1 MKIFNTTLL
10 LLIFAMNIQAQTDGK
25 YSITGKIMDEDAAPL
40 TGANVFLTDS
50 LEHVV
55 QNVMC
60 DEEGAFR
67 MERLNAGSFV
77 LKVSHIGHIP
87 LERPLT
93 LDKDVDLG
101 VISMSR
107 RSGELQTV
115 IIQGRTTEIKM
126 QKDGFSVDVTRISE
140 LYNNAFDLMRSI
152 PQVSVVGDKIKVLG
166 KSHVVVKVG
175 GVVQRVEESQLA
187 RVLQTYDA
195 RLIERV
201 EVLQRPPLR
210 YDRDGQTAMIIL
222 HTSQRF
228 RNYAGGDVGSELM
241 QGKHGIHRYGGFGSV
256 MYNSDK
262 LFFTIA
268 PAYNHNGDYHHEQ
281 VHYDYGD
288 YQFHTV
294 TPSKGDNSYKE
305 LMSTLQWNYSRHGL
319 AGITAT
325 MDKRSIDNAFL
336 STERFTPDAF
346 AENDAK
352 SDNTVDIRQPKHK
365 ATLYMEQSLGKE
377 HKHKLWLETSY
388 YNFKESDLIRYA
400 STRLH
405 DEGPFFTYTD
415 DDRLHTLGTGMTG
428 DYSMPLGQGD
438 NMILDFG
445 ARYLFS
451 RTTKQRA
458 HTGWMD
464 QTPEE
469 TYSLNDRFG
478 LDEQTVAPYASFGF
492 QVNQRL
498 AWRVGLIM
506 DITSRKA
513 RSGTEADGSRTML
526 SWLPSLQASY
536 TRGQRHLYYLTL
548 NSSVTQP
555 KYGQL
560 NPFVWRA
567 NQKYYSRGNKDLLPE
582 THYNG
587 RLGYVYKGSLSFVG
601 TASFGHDVIA
611 NVTTID
617 EAGRINSR
625 PENAQNSTH
634 LGAEVSYWFNRL
646 SWLTVSASM
655 QGQFARYT
663 SDHPLLDDKTTGFEW
678 GGNVYTQF
686 VFNSQRTLTGYVS
699 GNFTGQKR
707 TAVSVVRPVCDF
719 EVMLSW
725 ALLDRNLNISLG
737 GMGLFASSYRGYS
750 RHDGYTIRFHNRYT
764 YPKLYFSINYR
775 FFNAKNAAVRR
786 KMSSSDAERRF

>member
-1 MKIFNTTLL
+1 
-10 LLIFAMNIQAQTDGK
+10 MNKQ
-25 YSITGKIMDEDAAPL
+25 
-40 TGANVFLTDS
+40 
-50 LEHVV
+50 
-55 QNVMC
+55 
-60 DEEGAFR
+60 
-67 MERLNAGSFV
+67 
-77 LKVSHIGHIP
+77 IG
-87 LERPLT
+87 L
-93 LDKDVDLG
+93 
-101 VISMSR
+101 
-107 RSGELQTV
+107 
-115 IIQGRTTEIKM
+115 
-126 QKDGFSVDVTRISE
+126 
-140 LYNNAFDLMRSI
+140 
-152 PQVSVVGDKIKVLG
+152 
-166 KSHVVVKVG
+166 
-175 GVVQRVEESQLA
+175 
-187 RVLQTYDA
+187 
-195 RLIERV
+195 
-201 EVLQRPPLR
+201 
-210 YDRDGQTAMIIL
+210 
-222 HTSQRF
+222 
-228 RNYAGGDVGSELM
+228 
-241 QGKHGIHRYGGFGSV
+241 
-256 MYNSDK
+256 
-262 LFFTIA
+262 
-268 PAYNHNGDYHHEQ
+268 
-281 VHYDYGD
+281 
-288 YQFHTV
+288 
-294 TPSKGDNSYKE
+294 
-305 LMSTLQWNYSRHGL
+305 
-319 AGITAT
+319 
-325 MDKRSIDNAFL
+325 
-336 STERFTPDAF
+336 
-346 AENDAK
+346 
-352 SDNTVDIRQPKHK
+352 
-365 ATLYMEQSLGKE
+365 
-377 HKHKLWLETSY
+377 
-388 YNFKESDLIRYA
+388 
-400 STRLH
+400 
-405 DEGPFFTYTD
+405 
-415 DDRLHTLGTGMTG
+415 
-428 DYSMPLGQGD
+428 
-438 NMILDFG
+438 
-445 ARYLFS
+445 
-451 RTTKQRA
+451 
-458 HTGWMD
+458 
-464 QTPEE
+464 
-469 TYSLNDRFG
+469 FG

-498 AWRVGLIM
+498 AWRMGLIM
-506 DITSRKA
+506 DITSRRA

-686 VFNSQRTLTGYVS
+686 VFNSKRTLTGYVS

-737 GMGLFASSYRGYS
+737 GMGLFASSYRGYN